1 MFSRALLLLAAVA
14 VLLVAQRP
22 GGPPAKKGQ
31 PRYDPAT
38 EVTFTGTVDVVD
50 EHAHPGITRMGMHLA
65 VKTAEGVF
73 DVHLGPAAFVKKEG
87 MTFAKGDVITV
98 TGSKVP
104 YDSAE
109 AILAREVKKGEKTLV
124 LRNQKGIPLWSRG
137 RLRT

>member
-1 MFSRALLLLAAVA
+1 MFSRALLLLAAAA

-31 PRYDPAT
+31 PRY
-38 EVTFTGTVDVVD
+38 
-50 EHAHPGITRMGMHLA
+50 
-65 VKTAEGVF
+65 
-73 DVHLGPAAFVKKEG
+73 GPAAFVKKEG
-87 MTFAKGDVITV
+87 MTFAKGDAITV

-124 LRNQKGIPLWSRG
+124 LRNQKGVPLRSRG
-137 RLRT
+137 RWRT